1 MVYEIKIFSELSP
14 ILQKDWDE
22 LENNSFNYCFQTYD
36 WLESWSNTYRKNNK
50 NFYLRICVLRQQSE
64 IIAIFP
70 FEIEKKYGLK
80 ILKWAGDK
88 QADFCSPLLSKSFNF
103 NKRDF
108 LDLYNQTLKHIK
120 EIDLVYLKKQ
130 PEYIDEIKNPFAYFL
145 NNYRDSKTYN
155 ILLPNNW
162 EEYRDHNFK

>member
-80 ILKWAGDK
+80 I
-88 QADFCSPLLSKSFNF
+88 
-103 NKRDF
+103 
-108 LDLYNQTLKHIK
+108 
-120 EIDLVYLKKQ
+120 
-130 PEYIDEIKNPFAYFL
+130 
-145 NNYRDSKTYN
+145 
-155 ILLPNNW
+155 
-162 EEYRDHNFK
+162 